1 MVTDVVTLASSLFGD
16 QRMETVFP
24 IQHPP
29 GLVNKCDSSG
39 LNHKPLP
46 GQSVWPEERDPGW
59 PDLGGMYIPEVR
71 EREVLFSR
79 CPWFGVGQVAT
90 VTRGNGKG

>member
-1 MVTDVVTLASSLFGD
+1 M
-16 QRMETVFP
+16 
-24 IQHPP
+24 
-29 GLVNKCDSSG
+29 
-39 LNHKPLP
+39 
-46 GQSVWPEERDPGW
+46 WPEERDPGW